1 MRIKLRRWS
10 LLSMVIAMSLAGC
23 VKEHSAIKDRTPE
36 AEVDTLFRAYD
47 GKGVPAT
54 GTEITKY
61 AGQIK
66 TAIETQFCNPSE
78 YAGKKCTLR
87 IKMAPDGLLL
97 GVKTEGGDPELCRSA
112 LEAVKKAEFPRPPS
126 PEVYEVFKNAPLD
139 FQP

>member
-10 LLSMVIAMSLAGC
+10 LLSMVITLSLAGC

-36 AEVDTLFRAYD
+36 AEVDTLLRAYD
-47 GKGVPAT
+47 GKGTPAT
-54 GTEITKY
+54 GAEISEY

-66 TAIETQFCNPSE
+66 TAIEAQFYNPDE

-97 GVKTEGGDPELCRSA
+97 DVQTEGGDPELCRAA